1 MSPNSR
7 SYLNAAREIISGG
20 DRAMRE
26 IIGAHDN
33 VRRYNERSDAEQRKM
48 YDKLRQTSQ
57 VMTERLMRSGQVR

>member
-33 VRRYNERSDAEQRKM
+33 VRRYNERSDAEQQKM

-57 VMTERLMRSGQVR
+57 IMTERLMRSGQVR